1 MFKLL
6 LRCIKK
12 TKHHR
17 RLFPKNL
24 FYVVTICLTIQ
35 TCQLFCFCFLPPTL
49 YSRTRRCFSNN
60 ISEHYHFSFN
70 FNCPTK
76 HTHVDNKCLGVRANL
91 RPITQLSCK
100 GVLNLTDFQQAFAP
114 LHEKLL
120 IPTK

>member
-6 LRCIKK
+6 LRCITNKK
-12 TKHHR
+12 
-17 RLFPKNL
+17 PKTPTEE
-24 FYVVTICLTIQ
+24 Y
-35 TCQLFCFCFLPPTL
+35 FL
-49 YSRTRRCFSNN
+49 
-60 ISEHYHFSFN
+60 SFH

-76 HTHVDNKCLGVRANL
+76 HTQIENKYLCVRANL